1 MSTSCIIRELNWSRC
16 LSRTSR
22 WLLEFWEYYLDYS
35 VSASGGPF
43 GGSFSLTTRNLEKLA
58 VIGGSGPIA
67 LPTSKSLEPFETYSA
82 TFECEGTEASDSE
95 GDC

>member
-35 VSASGGPF
+35 VCLERAF
-43 GGSFSLTTRNLEKLA
+43 GFFNFNEATGLALESSMRRNCGIAGYHNATISQSHKL
-58 VIGGSGPIA
+58 VG
-67 LPTSKSLEPFETYSA
+67 
-82 TFECEGTEASDSE
+82 
-95 GDC
+95 